1 MARKSYHANRVLSEE
16 SKTAAEAVKYASD
29 NNQVATVT
37 ETVRGFE
44 VSIPSP
50 SGVLAAL
57 MEKSTELHA
66 QCAQILREIGD
77 ANNDVRTRGQKR
89 RHYNQLMKTI
99 VEYQRVIGRLMDKN
113 VVRDVWTVEETIEE
127 PSEEEPKPKA
137 TKPKATKPKAKAKSK
152 AKAKP
157 KASGTSNRS
166 KLEKMSYKELQAY
179 CKKRNI
185 GSGGTKAALIERI
198 LGRLGE

>member
-57 MEKSTELHA
+57 MEKSTELHV

-113 VVRDVWTVEETIEE
+113 VVRDVWTVEEAVEE
-127 PSEEEPKPKA
+127 TPEEEP
-137 TKPKATKPKAKAKSK
+137 KPKATKPKAKAKSK

-185 GSGGTKAALIERI
+185 GSGGTKSALIERI

>member
-57 MEKSTELHA
+57 MEKSTELHT

-77 ANNDVRTRGQKR
+77 ANDDVRTRGQKR

-113 VVRDVWTVEETIEE
+113 VVRDVWTAEETVEET
-127 PSEEEPKPKA
+127 SEEEPKPKT
-137 TKPKATKPKAKAKSK
+137 TKVKAKAKPKAKAKS
-152 AKAKP
+152 

-185 GSGGTKAALIERI
+185 GSGGTKEALIERI

>member
-16 SKTAAEAVKYASD
+16 SRTAAEAVKYASEK
-29 NNQVATVT
+29 NQVATVT

-77 ANNDVRTRGQKR
+77 ADDVRTRGQKR

-99 VEYQRVIGRLMDKN
+99 VEYQRVIGMLMDKN
-113 VVRDVWTVEETIEE
+113 VVRDVWTTEETVEET
-127 PSEEEPKPKA
+127 SEEEPKPKA
-137 TKPKATKPKAKAKSK
+137 TKPK

-179 CKKRNI
+179 CKKRRI
-185 GSGGTKAALIERI
+185 GSGGTREALIERI

>member
-77 ANNDVRTRGQKR
+77 ANDVRTRGQKR

-113 VVRDVWTVEETIEE
+113 VVRDVWTVEEAVEE
-127 PSEEEPKPKA
+127 TPEEEP
-137 TKPKATKPKAKAKSK
+137 KPKATKPKAKAKSK

>member
-57 MEKSTELHA
+57 MEKSTELHV

-77 ANNDVRTRGQKR
+77 ANDVRTRGQKR

-113 VVRDVWTVEETIEE
+113 VVRDVWTVEEAVEE
-127 PSEEEPKPKA
+127 TPEEEP
-137 TKPKATKPKAKAKSK
+137 KPKATKPKAKAKSK